1 MPITII
7 QEKEQSVKDG
17 SQVMGIVAACIVC
30 AILLLAGLGYALYRL
45 KSKRPEEPDLSD
57 QNHQSKGQLQAESQL
72 SSDAN
77 QLQFDG
83 DYEKQYHPNPSEMIS
98 DLMKNRR
105 NHSNNSS
112 FIDQRAKIHAAD
124 NTNIVIEED

>member
-1 MPITII
+1 
-7 QEKEQSVKDG
+7 
-17 SQVMGIVAACIVC
+17 MGIVAACIVC
-30 AILLLAGLGYALYRL
+30 AILLLGGLGYALYRL
-45 KSKRPEEPDLSD
+45 KSKRPEEADSGDLSD
-57 QNHQSKGQLQAESQL
+57 QNHQSKGQLQAESQM

-77 QLQFDG
+77 KLQFDV